1 MAISYKILQNEL
13 AAPVALRAALEKI
26 LCPPAPRIYRMPWVD
41 WPAVGADPSRV
52 AARFLAFLRALVVQ
66 LTKRLKL
73 AEKEFLLIT
82 FMWLDVICD
91 RCSIDAPIFQ
101 AHLAQWLR
109 T

>member
-1 MAISYKILQNEL
+1 
-13 AAPVALRAALEKI
+13 
-26 LCPPAPRIYRMPWVD
+26 MPGVD

-52 AARFLAFLRALVVQ
+52 AARFLAFLGALVVQ

-73 AEKEFLLIT
+73 AEEEFLLIT
-82 FMWLDVICD
+82 FMWLDVVCD

-109 T
+109 TQLMLCALPPHRNKDDANDSEP